1 MLTHIHQKFYR
12 SNATHLS
19 ESDIIEI
26 RESRRKI
33 PNASKRMAEKFHI
46 GARRVYEIWEH
57 NERLQQD
64 LNSPSPSDSD
74 NSSILNDFKNKKSS
88 ANETSIKKIKSKPVR
103 ILNQPSINK
112 NLTGKLSAISLE
124 VKKETILPE
133 TSQETEDPL
142 EFYKRT
148 QKEIKKVRA
157 DARADISKVS
167 TSNLK
172 V

>member
-1 MLTHIHQKFYR
+1 
-12 SNATHLS
+12 
-19 ESDIIEI
+19 
-26 RESRRKI
+26 
-33 PNASKRMAEKFHI
+33 
-46 GARRVYEIWEH
+46 
-57 NERLQQD
+57 
-64 LNSPSPSDSD
+64 
-74 NSSILNDFKNKKSS
+74 
-88 ANETSIKKIKSKPVR
+88 
-103 ILNQPSINK
+103 LNQPSINK
-112 NLTGKLSAISLE
+112 NLTGKSSAISLE